1 MTLLPNEEKLIISN
15 DEKVILTTHRIRM
28 ADSYW
33 YNSFSIV
40 IFLEDI
46 SSIETKHRGNILI
59 LIFSCLEI
67 LSGFYFSWQKYGY
80 SPLNFNFIGGIF
92 LLLFWWFSRKHIVS
106 ISTRGDRAL
115 NFQVD
120 QMSKAQIENFI
131 YTVQLRKRKGQIN
144 SIKFN
149 SLTMTM
155 DCAIP

>member
-1 MTLLPNEEKLIISN
+1 MTLLPNEEKLLISN

-28 ADSYW
+28 ADSQW

-46 SSIETKHRGNILI
+46 SSIETKYRGNILI

-92 LLLFWWFSRKHIVS
+92 LLLFWWFSRKHIIS
-106 ISTRGDRAL
+106 ISSNGGSTL

-120 QMSKAQIENFI
+120 QMSKGQIENFI
-131 YTVQLRKRKGQIN
+131 YNLQSAKTKRIDRLYKI
-144 SIKFN
+144 
-149 SLTMTM
+149 
-155 DCAIP
+155 